1 MSAQSA
7 AESMPEARARWT
19 PLYAVTVI
27 VGACLLFLVQPL
39 IAKIILPWFGGSS
52 AVWSAALVFFQA
64 CVLGGYSYAHW
75 LTRLSARRQS
85 LIHGALLIIS
95 CLMMPILP
103 SEAWRPD
110 GTGDPALQILLLL
123 TVTVGLPSVMLS
135 STSPLMQV
143 WYMRRTGSEPPYW
156 LFAWSNAG
164 SLLALLS
171 FPLLLEPAFTSR
183 TLGLGW
189 SALFVVFAALC
200 IGVACLNSKQPL
212 SDTARVSEV
221 VDQTAA
227 PAPNLWRM
235 VLWVLLSA
243 CASGLLVTVSANLSA
258 NVAPIPLLWVVPLAL
273 YLLTF
278 ILAFSQH
285 RVYHATWYFPLVALS
300 LGGLAYLYV
309 QRLENWP
316 IQYVVPAYLA
326 ALFVICMACHGE
338 LVMRRPAGP
347 YLTRFY
353 LLVSL
358 GGVLGGAFVGLIAP
372 AIFNTYVELPLLL
385 VLIAELYVMLQWHR
399 RGSGRSLLLIR
410 VVMILGVLTLMGELL
425 RSELENRRLSVLVE
439 RNFYGVLSVQDDPL
453 SYELA
458 RRYLIHGTISHGYQ
472 YLHEELHRVP
482 SSYFS
487 QHSGVGLALTAL
499 RSEGPVRMGVVGLGV
514 GVLSGYVREGDYARF
529 YEINPKVVDIADSYF
544 TFLPAARKAGD
555 VDVLLGD
562 ARLTLERQPPQ
573 GFDLLAIDAFS
584 SDAIP
589 THLLTREAFQ
599 LYFKHLKPNGVL
611 AVHISNRYIDLVP
624 VCARSAQFVN
634 RSARVV
640 TSRSDGT
647 YDTSVWVI
655 VTSNPDLLARPE
667 FRNANTYEAT
677 APESFPGW
685 SDQYSSVWTLMRL
698 RESAHATEAK

>member
-1 MSAQSA
+1 
-7 AESMPEARARWT
+7 
-19 PLYAVTVI
+19 VI

-75 LTRLSARRQS
+75 LTHPASISRGPRRQS
-85 LIHGALLIIS
+85 LIHGALLILS

-110 GTGDPALQILLLL
+110 GTGEPALQILLLL
-123 TVTVGLPSVMLS
+123 AVTVGLPSLMLS
-135 STSPLMQV
+135 STSPLLQV

-171 FPLLLEPAFTSR
+171 FPLLLEPAFTAR
-183 TLGLGW
+183 TLALGW
-189 SALFVVFAALC
+189 SALFVVFCALC
-200 IGVACLNSKQPL
+200 IAIAYLNSKQTLPV
-212 SDTARVSEV
+212 ARASEAV
-221 VDQTAA
+221 EDARAAA
-227 PAPNLWRM
+227 PTVGRM
-235 VLWVLLSA
+235 TLWVLLSA
-243 CASGLLVTVSANLSA
+243 CASGLLVSISANLSA
-258 NVAPIPLLWVVPLAL
+258 NVAPIPLLWVAPLAL

-278 ILAFSQH
+278 ILPFSHH
-285 RVYHATWYFPLVALS
+285 RIYHPTWYFPLVAVS
-300 LGGLAYLYV
+300 LGGLAYLYI

-326 ALFVICMACHGE
+326 SLFVICMACHGE

-372 AIFNTYVELPLLL
+372 NIFDTYVEFPLLL
-385 VLIAELYVMLQWHR
+385 VLFAELYVMLQWYR
-399 RGSGRSLLLIR
+399 RGSRRTLLLIR
-410 VVMILGVLTLMGELL
+410 VVMILGVLTLMAELL
-425 RSELENRRLSVLVE
+425 RSELEDRRQSVLVR

-472 YLHEELHRVP
+472 YLREELRRVP

-487 QHSGVGLALTAL
+487 KHSGVGLALSAL
-499 RSEGPVRMGVVGLGV
+499 QSQGPVRMGVVGLGV
-514 GVLSGYVREGDYARF
+514 GVLSGYVREGDYARL
-529 YEINPKVVDIADSYF
+529 YEINPQVLDIAESHF

-555 VDVLLGD
+555 VEVLLGD
-562 ARLTLERQPPQ
+562 ARLTLERQAPQ
-573 GFDLLAIDAFS
+573 EFDLLAIDAFS

-589 THLLTREAFQ
+589 THLLTREAFE
-599 LYFKHLKPNGVL
+599 LYFKHLKPTGVL

-624 VCARSAQFVN
+624 VCARSAQHVN

-640 TSRSDGT
+640 RSINDGT
-647 YDTSVWVI
+647 FDTSIWVI
-655 VTSNPDLLARPE
+655 VTSNQELLARPE
-667 FRNANTYEAT
+667 LQSSETYEAT

-685 SDQYSSVWTLMRL
+685 SDQYSSVWPLMHL
-698 RESAHATEAK
+698 RGTAHATTAK

>member
-1 MSAQSA
+1 MSVSTVG
-7 AESMPEARARWT
+7 SLPKARAHGT

-39 IAKIILPWFGGSS
+39 IAKIILPWFGGTS

-75 LTRLSARRQS
+75 LSQVSPRRQS

-95 CLMMPILP
+95 CLMLPILP
-103 SEAWRPD
+103 SEALRPD

-183 TLGLGW
+183 ALALGW
-189 SALFVVFAALC
+189 SALFVVFSALC
-200 IGVACLNSKQPL
+200 IGIAWLNSKQPI
-212 SDTARVSEV
+212 SETTEVSAAARTEALAPSVS
-221 VDQTAA
+221 
-227 PAPNLWRM
+227 RM
-235 VLWVLLSA
+235 ALWVLLSA
-243 CASGLLVTVSANLSA
+243 CASALLVTVSANLSA
-258 NVAPIPLLWVVPLAL
+258 NVAPIPLLWVLPLAL

-278 ILAFSQH
+278 ILAFSHH
-285 RVYHATWYFPLVALS
+285 RVYHPTWYFPLVALS
-300 LGGLAYLYV
+300 LGGLAYLYI

-338 LVMRRPAGP
+338 LVTRRPAGP

-353 LLVSL
+353 LLVAL
-358 GGVLGGAFVGLIAP
+358 GGMLGGAFVGLIAP
-372 AIFNTYVELPLLL
+372 MIFNTYVELPLLL
-385 VLIAELYVMLQWHR
+385 VLIAELYVMLQWVR
-399 RGSGRSLLLIR
+399 RGSKRTLWLIR
-410 VVMILGVLTLMGELL
+410 VMMVLGVLTLMAELL
-425 RSELENRRLSVLVE
+425 RSELEERRLSVLVQ

-472 YLHEELHRVP
+472 YLHEELRRVP

-514 GVLSGYVREGDYARF
+514 GVLSGYVRKGDYARL
-529 YEINPKVVDIADSYF
+529 YEINPQVVDIADSYF
-544 TFLPAARKAGD
+544 TFLPAARKVGD

-562 ARLTLERQPPQ
+562 ARLTLERQSPQ
-573 GFDLLAIDAFS
+573 NFDLLAIDAFS

-589 THLLTREAFQ
+589 THLLTREAFE

-624 VCARSAQFVN
+624 VCARSAQYVN

-640 TSRSDGT
+640 RSRSDGT
-647 YDTSVWVI
+647 YDTSIWVM
-655 VTSNPDLLARPE
+655 VTSNQELLARPE
-667 FRNANTYEAT
+667 FRNADTYEAT

-685 SDQYSSVWTLMRL
+685 TDQFSSVWPLLRL
-698 RESAHATEAK
+698 RGTAHATEAK